1 MPDYDY
7 AIVGGGIS
15 GLMTALRLARSGF
28 RVGLF
33 EKGEIGSE
41 ASTGNH
47 GMIHSGALY
56 AELHPDVVLQCIE
69 ANKLFRQT
77 FSDAVVPLEDTW
89 YFASSPRLELF
100 KRLWQL
106 QGIPFRDVEKDAWTA
121 FLQPKY
127 ADSLSCASL
136 PDFIV
141 SPRRILIELVQ
152 MCLDLGVEIS
162 PMTPVHEV
170 MLHQGAAT
178 GIRVGRRE
186 TVSAREIILCAGLG
200 LIHLLKQVG
209 SGAWEQLRP
218 RLGMMVLFDN
228 QRLNRALLCL
238 EYGGPTIAP
247 TYGSPALVSLFNG
260 LQPSIKRNGKW
271 PVAGAQLAEVAKQAK
286 KYLQDDVLSLE
297 TGRAYGC
304 SKTEIAVGNFALST
318 KPSFVCMNHG
328 SLDGIQH
335 LWSLLPGK
343 WTLSFHATHSLI
355 SQMLHEDVG
364 LPLPLQ
370 GHTVSAAAEKLV
382 ATEPWWDPDKSPLQ
396 SFSNREAIGVVPVP
410 VGEQQA
416 LLVPD

>member
-7 AIVGGGIS
+7 VIVGGGIS

-56 AELHPDVVLQCIE
+56 AELHPDVVLQCFE

-77 FSDAVVPLEDTW
+77 FADAVVPLEDTW
-89 YFASSPRLELF
+89 YFASSARLDLF

-106 QGIPFRDVEKDAWTA
+106 QGIPFRDVEKDTWTA

-127 ADSLSCASL
+127 AESLSCASL
-136 PDFIV
+136 PDFII

-170 MLHQGAAT
+170 MLRQGAASA
-178 GIRVGRRE
+178 ISVGRRE

-200 LIHLLKQVG
+200 LIHLLKQAG

-218 RLGMMVLFDN
+218 RLAMMVLFDN

-271 PVAGAQLAEVAKQAK
+271 PVAGAQLAEVIKQAK

-304 SKTEIAVGNFALST
+304 SKTEIAEGTLALST
-318 KPSFVCMNHG
+318 RPSFVCMNHE

-343 WTLSFHATHSLI
+343 WTLSFHATQSLI

-370 GHTVSAAAEKLV
+370 EHTVSATAEKLV
-382 ATEPWWDPDKSPLQ
+382 ATEPWWDPDKNPHQ
-396 SFSNREAIGVVPVP
+396 SFSNREAGKGVPVP
-410 VGEQQA
+410 VGEQSA